1 MRVSVFKRFS
11 VMIQL
16 DEKKLAK
23 FKTTNQW
30 LDEKYGEHGTPT
42 RDAFNEKMLAWY
54 YGDILRDRRKAPK
67 LTQKQLAQ
75 KIGKE

>member
-1 MRVSVFKRFS
+1 
-11 VMIQL
+11 MIQL

-23 FKTTNQW
+23 FKTTNQL

-54 YGDILRDRRKAPK
+54 YGDILRGRRKAPK

>member
-23 FKTTNQW
+23 FKTTNQL

-42 RDAFNEKMLAWY
+42 RDAFNEKCWHGIMEIYFGIDVRL
-54 YGDILRDRRKAPK
+54 LS
-67 LTQKQLAQ
+67 
-75 KIGKE
+75 

>member
-1 MRVSVFKRFS
+1 
-11 VMIQL
+11 MIQL

-23 FKTTNQW
+23 FKTTNQL

-54 YGDILRDRRKAPK
+54 YGDILWDRRKAPK